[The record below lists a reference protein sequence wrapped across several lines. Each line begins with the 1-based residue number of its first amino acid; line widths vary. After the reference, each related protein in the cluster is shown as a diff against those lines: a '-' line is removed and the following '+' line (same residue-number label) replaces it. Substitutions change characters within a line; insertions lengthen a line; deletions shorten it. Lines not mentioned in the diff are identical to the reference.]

1 MSFIRGLECK
11 ECGTEYPVEP
21 RMMCDACFGPVE
33 VAYDYDAMK
42 GVVTRE
48 SIEAGPRSLWRYRDL
63 LPIDGEPVAGL
74 RSGFTPLVR
83 ADRLAK
89 ELGVR
94 ELYIKDDSANY
105 PTFSYKD
112 RVVSVALTRAVEF
125 GYETVACA
133 STGNLAHSVA
143 AHAAAAGLEAVVLIP
158 HDLEEGKVVGTLVF
172 GPRMIKVQGNY
183 DAVNRLCTQVAD
195 RFGWAIVNV
204 NLRPYYTEGAKT
216 HGFEIAEQLGW
227 RLPQHTVVPVAGGTI
242 LPKIGKAYRELIQL
256 GLVEDTGPKIHAGQA
271 AGCDPVVQAIRSGA
285 EQFQPQKPDTIARSI
300 AIGNP
305 ADGPYAIRVV
315 RDSGGSGGLGHGSR
329 DPGRHR
335 APRPDRGDLHRAGGR
350 DDPRRHDQAHRGR
363 DHSPGRVDLRV
374 HHRQRPEDHRGAG
387 GPAAVGA
394 GDRGPAGGT
403 GRRRRR
409 DGGERPT
416 PKPPGPPPPPGRREI
431 EMAETVSVHIPTALR
446 AARQRPGAGRAG
458 ERDHPRDPRPPRRA
472 APGPE
477 GAPPRRRGRAEQVR
491 QRLRQRRGRALPR
504 EPGHRGEG
512 RRHDHPRPL
521 DRRGLTSRG

>member
-1 MSFIRGLECK
+1 MSFVRGLECK

-42 GVVTRE
+42 GVVTRD

-143 AHAAAAGLEAVVLIP
+143 AHAAAAGLDAVVLIP

-172 GPRMIKVQGNY
+172 GPRMLTVQGNY

-195 RFGWAIVNV
+195 QYGWAIVNV

-216 HGFEIAEQLGW
+216 HGFEIAEQMGW

-242 LPKIGKAYRELIQL
+242 LPKVWKAYRELITL
-256 GLVEDTGPKIHAGQA
+256 GLVEDDAPKIHAGQA
-271 AGCDPVVQAIRSGA
+271 AGCDPVVQAIEAGS
-285 EQFQPQKPDTIARSI
+285 EQFQPQKPDTLARSI

-315 RDSGGSGGLGHGSR
+315 KDSGGSGASAT
-329 DPGRHR
+329 DPEILDAIELLARTEGIFT
-335 APRPDRGDLHRAGGR
+335 
-350 DDPRRHDQAHRGR
+350 
-363 DHSPGRVDLRV
+363 
-374 HHRQRPEDHRGAG
+374 E
-387 GPAAVGA
+387 
-394 GDRGPAGGT
+394 PAGGT
-403 GRRRRR
+403 TLAATIKLIDNETIPRDESICVCITGNGLKTIEVQAGRL
-409 DGGERPT
+409 P
-416 PKPPGPPPPPGRREI
+416 
-431 EMAETVSVHIPTALR
+431 SVPVI
-446 AARQRPGAGRAG
+446 AARPEALAAVVEGASGASDAKTPGA
-458 ERDHPRDPRPPRRA
+458 A
-472 APGPE
+472 APAG
-477 GAPPRRRGRAEQVR
+477 GR
-491 QRLRQRRGRALPR
+491 
-504 EPGHRGEG
+504 
-512 RRHDHPRPL
+512 
-521 DRRGLTSRG
+521 